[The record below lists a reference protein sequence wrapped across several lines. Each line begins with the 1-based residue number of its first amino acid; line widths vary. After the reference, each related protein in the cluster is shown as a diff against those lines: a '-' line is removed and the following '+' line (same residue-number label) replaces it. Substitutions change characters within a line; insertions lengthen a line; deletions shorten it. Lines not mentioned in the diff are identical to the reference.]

1 LVLNILPLKYKF
13 VFLITGLLFVSGV
26 EEIGSNKDDTKKI
39 SLLLSLNSLYLLRH
53 TYGLYEQL
61 YLEFVEYEY
70 FLIRTPE
77 YRAGN
82 LPDRPE

>member
-1 LVLNILPLKYKF
+1 MVLNILPLKYKF